1 MYFFSLCVNYNSRSP
16 AVGNDSQNG
25 INCRQRQRA
34 TIIYAL
40 TKDIVTNS
48 IVLSFIFN

>member
-25 INCRQRQRA
+25 INCRQRA